1 MFHLYRHGLSEAKK
15 IPTPPPQAATEIPKP
30 IGASPDSATTLLGK
44 ENSSSITA
52 SNAVP
57 APEIKT
63 ANLENVREPTVGTSD
78 LKKP

>member
-1 MFHLYRHGLSEAKK
+1 MEHRHW
-15 IPTPPPQAATEIPKP
+15 QAATEIPKS
-30 IGASPDSATTLLGK
+30 IGTSPDSAATLPGK
-44 ENSSSITA
+44 ERSPSITT

-63 ANLENVREPTVGTSD
+63 ANLEKSREPTVGTSD